1 MSDTSFVNLVRGAR
15 LSAYMGLQMTED
27 YAYKFGPE
35 YVYVEIPV
43 QHLFL
48 MSEEKI
54 VKEGKKNQRLAIVP
68 ACQINAKGV
77 GSHVQV
83 EPNYKLA
90 LYGDI
95 SPGYYVHTGEGVV
108 VPTTYITL
116 RKDIDLADIG
126 YAIRLYL
133 RN

>member
-1 MSDTSFVNLVRGAR
+1 MDTSFSNLTRGSR
-15 LSAYMGLQMTED
+15 LTAYVGLQMTPD
-27 YAYKFGPE
+27 FAYKFGPE
-35 YVYVEIPV
+35 YAYAEIPV
-43 QHLFL
+43 QHLYL

-54 VKEGKKNQRLAIVP
+54 VREGKKNQRLAIVP
-68 ACQINAKGV
+68 ACSINARGV
-77 GSHVQV
+77 GTHVQI

-90 LYGDI
+90 EYGDL

-116 RKDIDLADIG
+116 RRDLDLADVG
-126 YAIRLYL
+126 YAIRMYL